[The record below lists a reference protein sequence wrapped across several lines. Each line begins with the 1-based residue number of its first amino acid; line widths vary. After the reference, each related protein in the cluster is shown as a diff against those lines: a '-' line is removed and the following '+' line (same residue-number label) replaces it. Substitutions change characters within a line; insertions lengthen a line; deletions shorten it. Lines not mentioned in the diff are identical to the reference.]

1 MASTR
6 QERLTRFDDGQARIV
21 PSLLNCDFGILAAE
35 IDDAK
40 RCGADVIHW
49 DVMDGVFVPN
59 FSYGPVLIDSLRPQS
74 DMIFDVHLMVQDPL
88 RYLDNYLEA
97 GADLITVHTEV
108 LDDPRETLRAIR
120 KRGARAGLALNPPTP
135 IEKILPWLDELD
147 HVLVMSVMPGFGGQ
161 KFDSSVLS
169 KVRSIS
175 NLRNDIWVEIDGGIN
190 KSTVEVASEA
200 GVRLFV
206 VGSAFYNADNRAE
219 AFGDLS
225 RLMQRGRSNR
235 G

>member
-6 QERLTRFDDGQARIV
+6 EQRLSRLDDGRQRIA

-35 IDDAK
+35 INDAQ

-49 DVMDGVFVPN
+49 DVMDGNFVPN
-59 FSYGPVLIDSLRPQS
+59 FSYGPPLIQSLRPQT
-74 DMIFDVHLMVQDPL
+74 DMIFDVHLMVEDPL
-88 RYLDNYLEA
+88 KYLDNYLEA
-97 GADLITVHTEV
+97 GADLITAHIEV
-108 LDDPRETLRAIR
+108 LSDPRETLRAI
-120 KRGARAGLALNPPTP
+120 KKGGARAGLAINPPTP
-135 IEKILPWLDELD
+135 IDKIIPWLDDVD

-161 KFDSSVLS
+161 KFDASVLS
-169 KVRSIS
+169 KVKTVN

-190 KSTVEVASEA
+190 QSTVEAASEA

-219 AFGDLS
+219 AFDDLS
-225 RLMQRGRSNR
+225 HRMQQGRSNR